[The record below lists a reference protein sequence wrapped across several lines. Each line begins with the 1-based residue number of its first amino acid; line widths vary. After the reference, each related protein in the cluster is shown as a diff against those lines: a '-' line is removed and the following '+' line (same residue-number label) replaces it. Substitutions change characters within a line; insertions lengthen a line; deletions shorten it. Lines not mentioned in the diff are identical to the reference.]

1 MSTRHMTETE
11 IRQQIRQT
19 LTLLQE
25 AAGATITISFNGSDS
40 QKTARIAGGSWSAIE
55 GSTTVASGTI
65 PAGPANLQ
73 AKALSTITATDAKGL
88 TTKGRVEVKT
98 ESETITYKVI
108 SIATSSEEKKTDK
121 GSGKPKPPD
130 ASAPPP
136 ADAMAE
142 LYAFLVKNAEALKID
157 PKDPKT
163 IAKNAKAILDG
174 LLATPT
180 AAPTPLK
187 AWTADDQ
194 TALRAQLN
202 GLVGQLPTNWQ
213 GTTLTVGSRKVEFPA
228 GPQGLI
234 ELVKLAYV
242 VNKATTAADGA
253 KDIGIGVINPDTTD
267 LTGPA
272 FQAIRLFGVLSP
284 VLYAGVKGPDDG
296 SIKTGDV
303 VYVEVGSTGR
313 ATSARTVP
321 KQADTVIFYNFERD
335 FPLQGVSAADFIIA
349 QEGSNA
355 AEFDAVGAE
364 AAKAVEAMFRP
375 TTWTLKRGE
384 QLYTVKKD
392 SFNFGDVI
400 EFAEKPPA
408 EGPAT
413 SGTEAFNTMARGS
426 RYASSIRGITDYG
439 TKNFNFRSI
448 YPGRDGSLKSNE
460 VGASLTKTTS
470 RKGDQ
475 FRLTVTNPTNDIGRL
490 ILVPVTL
497 RGPIR
502 EHWTKRFI
510 TDNETFSGGGAS
522 TIALMPVTEL
532 SFNFDANYYKYGT
545 EVPNVIT
552 VSFTPYEGSSEDLAK
567 LAASSGLNIVSAE
580 DLQVQ
585 GMDQEY
591 LDRAVRDYLTSP
603 GNPNSGPMLAT
614 RSLTD
619 IMNSYPRAGAK
630 TF

>member
-1 MSTRHMTETE
+1 MNKILESQLEQA
-11 IRQQIRQT
+11 IRTILSEEAVT
-19 LTLLQE
+19 IGS
-25 AAGATITISFNGSDS
+25 AAGWAYDVT
-40 QKTARIAGGSWSAIE
+40 GGSGTLKADSNNKIK
-55 GSTTVASGTI
+55 GASGFVAPVDGTE
-65 PAGPANLQ
+65 A
-73 AKALSTITATDAKGL
+73 STVTRVWIKGDTGISRSVQVGGVTFSVTKKTDAK
-88 TTKGRVEVKT
+88 
-98 ESETITYKVI
+98 
-108 SIATSSEEKKTDK
+108 AAEKK
-121 GSGKPKPPD
+121 PD
-130 ASAPPP
+130 AGGGKKPAAPAPSP

-142 LYAFLVKNAEALKID
+142 LYAFLVKNATALGITNAD
-157 PKDPKT
+157 PKSV
-163 IAKNAKAILDG
+163 AKNAKTILDG
-174 LLATPT
+174 LLAASDTT
-180 AAPTPLK
+180 TPLK
-187 AWTADDQ
+187 AWTAVDQ
-194 TALRAQLN
+194 TALRTQLSK
-202 GLVGQLPTNWQ
+202 LSGQLPTNWQ

-545 EVPNVIT
+545 EVPNVST